1 MRRPPGARV
10 APALSL
16 VLALALAGCGQP
28 GEPGATTAPPDTS
41 SSPVPTST
49 FVPGPSAS
57 YMGVV
62 LEGDLVVG
70 DDGCIRLVSPAG
82 TTNLVWPA
90 GSEGRGA
97 SAGEVEV
104 VLVDGTVFASTG
116 TSVVAVGGLTDRFTE
131 QSACLEGGPV
141 LEVQDVRPAV

>member
-1 MRRPPGARV
+1 MRRPMGTRV

-16 VLALALAGCGQP
+16 VLALAGCGQS
-28 GEPGATTAPPDTS
+28 GEPRATTAPPDPS

-57 YMGVV
+57 YMGVH
-62 LEGDLVVG
+62 LAGDLILG
-70 DDGCIRLVSPAG
+70 DDGCIRLVGRAG
-82 TTNLVWPA
+82 TTNLVWPD
-90 GSEGRGA
+90 GSQGRAA

-104 VLVDGTVFASTG
+104 VLADGTLFATTG
-116 TSVVAVGGLTDRFTE
+116 TSVIAVGGLTDRYTS

-141 LEVQDVRPAV
+141 LEVQDVQPAG